1 MSYFRTFWDLFL
13 FFLFMCVCVCPY
25 EYCTTCVRGAEEGRS
40 CWIPDARVVRR
51 LWDPCLELGSEPW
64 SWWRTVHMLKHGATA
79 PVPFLRTFRTSDL
92 QLGFLN
98 LFEVTKKLVTS
109 DYLKSLPLSAFRA
122 DGPGDCSLLT
132 LHSRFANA
140 SCQQLIGAPFLKI
153 ALKSRNTALTNHWA
167 LVCSSWPLRGQSCL
181 KGNSNVLLSHS
192 VAHHELQHI
201 PRACLSNP
209 SNFIIQPVLYQLNY
223 LRWHIVVSLC
233 AELESNQIL
242 CSPFFI
248 LIISVVNACRV
259 DNTHLTFLKAC
270 G

>member
-1 MSYFRTFWDLFL
+1 MRSLLRAGIWTLVLVKNSAHAYTWSH
-13 FFLFMCVCVCPY
+13 CP
-25 EYCTTCVRGAEEGRS
+25 S
-40 CWIPDARVVRR
+40 PFSQNIPDFRSSVRISQP
-51 LWDPCLELGSEPW
+51 LWSNKETCSG
-64 SWWRTVHMLKHGATA
+64 
-79 PVPFLRTFRTSDL
+79 
-92 QLGFLN
+92 
-98 LFEVTKKLVTS
+98 
-109 DYLKSLPLSAFRA
+109 YLKSLPLSAFRA

-248 LIISVVNACRV
+248 LIISVLNACRV